1 MLRRLLRPLLDPYRR
16 YRHARV
22 IHAVR
27 VSLGL
32 LATILLT
39 TGINLPHGEWAS
51 VTMLVVIG
59 GLQHHGNIGKKAAER
74 AIGTLIGAGVG
85 LVLVAQ
91 RAWLGMPWLTY
102 FAMSVVCGFFS
113 YHAIGKGGYTA
124 LLSAITVFIVAG
136 HGDNPVT
143 DGLWRGV
150 DILIGIALALAFS
163 FALPLYAVYSWRYN
177 LADALR
183 DCAKVYGR
191 IIDGQAITADEHLK
205 LMTRLNAAMVQLRSL
220 MPSVSKEVK
229 ISMTELDA
237 LQRNLRMCVS
247 TLEILGDTRPDANDL
262 EAMSLMQTALKAEHR
277 QIRVQLI
284 GMARALKSG
293 AAQRLNRPVDVPL
306 VSLDA
311 PVYNTLDGYRL
322 LTQQLAANVGE
333 MRQRLAKSA
342 PRWNI

>member
-1 MLRRLLRPLLDPYRR
+1 MLRPLLDPYRR

-39 TGINLPHGEWAS
+39 TGIKLPHGEWAS

-85 LVLVAQ
+85 LALVAQ
-91 RAWLGMPWLTY
+91 QAWLGMPWLTY

-237 LQRNLRMCVS
+237 IQRNLRMCVS
-247 TLEILGDTRPDANDL
+247 TLEILGNTRPDANDP
-262 EAMSLMQTALKAEHR
+262 EAMTLLQTALKAEHR

-293 AAQRLNRPVDVPL
+293 AAQRLDRPMAVPL

-311 PVYNTLDGYRL
+311 PVYNRLDGYRL
-322 LTQQLAANVGE
+322 LTQQLAANIGE
-333 MRQRLAKSA
+333 MRQRLARSA
-342 PRWNI
+342 PHWNI

>member
-1 MLRRLLRPLLDPYRR
+1 M
-16 YRHARV
+16 
-22 IHAVR
+22 
-27 VSLGL
+27 
-32 LATILLT
+32 
-39 TGINLPHGEWAS
+39 
-51 VTMLVVIG
+51 
-59 GLQHHGNIGKKAAER
+59 
-74 AIGTLIGAGVG
+74 
-85 LVLVAQ
+85 LVAQ
-91 RAWLGMPWLTY
+91 QAWLGMPWLTY

-183 DCAKVYGR
+183 DCAAIYGR
-191 IIDGQAITADEHLK
+191 IIKGESVTADEHLK
-205 LMTRLNAAMVQLRSL
+205 LMNRLNAVMVQLRSL
-220 MPSVSKEVK
+220 MPSVSKEVRV
-229 ISMTELDA
+229 SMTELDA
-237 LQRNLRMCVS
+237 IQRNLRMCVS
-247 TLEILGDTRPDANDL
+247 ILEILGNSRPNADDS
-262 EAMSLMQTALKAEHR
+262 EAMTHLQLALKAEHR

-293 AAQRLNRPVDVPL
+293 ASQRLSRPAEPPSD
-306 VSLDA
+306 STLDA
-311 PVYNTLDGYRL
+311 PVYSPLDGYQL
-322 LTQQLAANVGE
+322 LTRQLTANIGE
-333 MRQRLAKSA
+333 MRQRLAKTA